1 MSKSCQQLPT
11 IWSVPDE
18 LWDEIKPLLKIKIP
32 KKKPGRPRA
41 DDRRILNG
49 LIYLARTGC
58 QWCALPREFGPK
70 STVYERFREWLS
82 QGCLEKVWVF
92 LLEKYDGTI
101 GIAWEWCAADGCI
114 IKAPL
119 GKRGIEGE
127 SEATGSNPTDRGK
140 SGSKRHLLTDQK
152 GIPLSVVVSGANRH
166 DMKKLDDLLE
176 ATKLYPP
183 LDVRQHLC
191 LEQPPAALR
200 SRGYDYAECRILLE
214 DFGYIAHI
222 PDTSKPVPAP
232 GDPLRHQPK
241 RWIVEVS
248 LSWFNR
254 FRRLLIRWEKLS
266 LCYLGFVQLAACL
279 IISRKLISNSPLLS

>member
-11 IWSVPDE
+11 IWSIPDV
-18 LWDEIKPLLKIKIP
+18 LWDEIKPLLKVNIP
-32 KKKPGRPRA
+32 KKKPGRPRS

-58 QWCALPREFGPK
+58 QWCALPKEFGAK
-70 STVYERFREWLS
+70 STVYQRFREWLS
-82 QGCLEKVWVF
+82 VGCLEKVWLC
-92 LLEKYDGTI
+92 LLKKYDAII
-101 GIAWEWCAADGCI
+101 GISWEWCAADGCI
-114 IKAPL
+114 VKAPL
-119 GKRGIEGE
+119 GKRGTDGVA
-127 SEATGSNPTDRGK
+127 EATGSNPTDRGK

-152 GIPLSVVVSGANRH
+152 GIPLSVVLSGANRH

-176 ATKLYPP
+176 ATLLYPP
-183 LDVRQHLC
+183 LEVRQNLC
-191 LEQPPAALR
+191 LD
-200 SRGYDYAECRILLE
+200 RGYDYAECRMLAE
-214 DFGYIAHI
+214 DFGYTPHI

-232 GDPLRHQPK
+232 DDPNRHPPK

-248 LSWFNR
+248 HSWFNR

-279 IISRKLISNSPLLS
+279 IISRKLIASLLVLS